1 MPCKVRRDTAQ
12 LTLSL
17 GSQRR
22 LAFNQDFTEGPA
34 PRVPNAR
41 ASSGSSARRTAEL
54 VADAEDA
61 GAPADV
67 INLLKSMPWPQYGT
81 FQEAQRDLG
90 EASRRFAMGNQAAP
104 EAGVNRDRRN
114 LGRDAIENAPP
125 GHTRHP

>member
-1 MPCKVRRDTAQ
+1 MAHTYGEDPSRSVTTFLEDVDYPTSR
-12 LTLSL
+12 
-17 GSQRR
+17 
-22 LAFNQDFTEGPA
+22 
-34 PRVPNAR
+34 
-41 ASSGSSARRTAEL
+41 AEL

-67 INLLKSMPWPQYGT
+67 INLLKSMPRPQYGT

-104 EAGVNRDRRN
+104 EEGVNRDRRN